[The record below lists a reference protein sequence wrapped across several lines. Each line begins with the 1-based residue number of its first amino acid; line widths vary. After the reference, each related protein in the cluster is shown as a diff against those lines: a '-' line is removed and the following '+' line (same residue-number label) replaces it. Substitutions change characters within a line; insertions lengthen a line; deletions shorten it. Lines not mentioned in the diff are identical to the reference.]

1 MSSIFF
7 FLPVP
12 RERVPAPKEDA
23 DQSNNLERTA
33 ASVATTLQSP
43 PSDGSENP
51 NADAN
56 GPSKPNYT
64 PVSSRSLLKSASISA
79 SKCIG
84 TKKDSKVSNIILN
97 YQAYSTDLLFL
108 PCFGINCCWDCV
120 GYPLFG
126 NDSISSSGPLLL
138 HFSHRRIQLLRSTM
152 SRLMVWPKRLKL
164 FVPDFCDLY

>member
-1 MSSIFF
+1 MSSIFFF

-84 TKKDSKVSNIILN
+84 IGTKKDSQVSNIILN
-97 YQAYSTDLLFL
+97 L
-108 PCFGINCCWDCV
+108 P
-120 GYPLFG
+120 
-126 NDSISSSGPLLL
+126 SILN
-138 HFSHRRIQLLRSTM
+138 
-152 SRLMVWPKRLKL
+152 
-164 FVPDFCDLY
+164 